1 MLFLALLAP
10 LLQLTAAAPAT
21 DVAVVGR
28 THLLGKRGDGT
39 GVHLVNCDAFGGE
52 GTIRPPSSYVVF
64 CPVDGNCN
72 HVPTPDNSCTMS
84 SNFLFTWEGAAQA
97 CTFPTGARFAWFIDS
112 NAQSQAN
119 FKHVGDGGNQ
129 YRAYAGFK
137 DDKHTMFYAGSSAC
151 HSIYYFI

>member
-52 GTIRPPSSYVVF
+52 GTIRPPSSYVVVRLQPRSSSSF
-64 CPVDGNCN
+64 CGFPNNHIAFNSSARSMATATMCPPQTTAAPCQATSSSPGREQLRLAHSLPVL
-72 HVPTPDNSCTMS
+72 V
-84 SNFLFTWEGAAQA
+84 LL
-97 CTFPTGARFAWFIDS
+97 
-112 NAQSQAN
+112 
-119 FKHVGDGGNQ
+119 
-129 YRAYAGFK
+129 
-137 DDKHTMFYAGSSAC
+137 GSSTPT
-151 HSIYYFI
+151 HSRKLTSSMLGKSCEAI